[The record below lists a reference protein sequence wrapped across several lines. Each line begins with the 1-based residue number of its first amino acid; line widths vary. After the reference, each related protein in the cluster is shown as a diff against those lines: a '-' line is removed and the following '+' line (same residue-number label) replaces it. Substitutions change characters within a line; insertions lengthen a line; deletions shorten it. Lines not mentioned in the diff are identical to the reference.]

1 MRYGENALEVIQ
13 RVKEKLK
20 DLEKGLPD
28 GVEIVAGYDRSS
40 LIERAVANL
49 KSKLVEET
57 IVVTLVCIIFLLHF
71 RSAFVA
77 IFTLPVGILISFL
90 IMYPFGVN
98 TNIISLGGIAIT
110 IVLVLMAFFARERT
124 IDPSFSRSR
133 RTTIWTLAMAGPALA
148 VFS

>member
-124 IDPSFSRSR
+124 IDPSFSRSS

>member
-57 IVVTLVCIIFLLHF
+57 IVVTLVCIIYLP
-71 RSAFVA
+71 A
-77 IFTLPVGILISFL
+77 IK
-90 IMYPFGVN
+90 
-98 TNIISLGGIAIT
+98 
-110 IVLVLMAFFARERT
+110 LVLK
-124 IDPSFSRSR
+124 
-133 RTTIWTLAMAGPALA
+133 
-148 VFS
+148 

>member
-110 IVLVLMAFFARERT
+110 IVLVLMAFFAWERT

-133 RTTIWTLAMAGPALA
+133 RTTI
-148 VFS
+148 